1 MDYELDIRIDET
13 ALDVEWLDQPSLM
26 FRYARNAAQARQIV
40 DRKKENLDVVKAE
53 LDTDIR
59 TNPGEYDLEKLTE
72 GAILNTILQQKK
84 YRDAY
89 KDYVDAK
96 YEADIAQAAV
106 VAMAQRKDALENLVR
121 LHGQQYFAGP
131 KMPRDVQWERQQK
144 IERSNDIVER
154 KLTRGK
160 SN

>member
-1 MDYELDIRIDET
+1 
-13 ALDVEWLDQPSLM
+13 
-26 FRYARNAAQARQIV
+26 
-40 DRKKENLDVVKAE
+40 
-53 LDTDIR
+53 
-59 TNPGEYDLEKLTE
+59 
-72 GAILNTILQQKK
+72 
-84 YRDAY
+84 
-89 KDYVDAK
+89 
-96 YEADIAQAAV
+96 
-106 VAMAQRKDALENLVR
+106 MAQRKDALENLVR